1 MNGFK
6 PPTWST
12 KRSARGA
19 RLSFC
24 ILTVVGDV
32 LEDGELHF
40 VETAQTLEAARRRID
55 TLAKLWPR
63 QYVIYNR
70 ETGERVFITPK
81 PVPRVS

>member
-19 RLSFC
+19 RLPFC

-32 LEDGELHF
+32 LDDGELHF
-40 VETAQTLEAARRRID
+40 IETAQTLEAARRRINA
-55 TLAKLWPR
+55 LAKVWPH

-81 PVPRVS
+81 PE

>member
-12 KRSARGA
+12 KRRVRGA
-19 RLSFC
+19 HLPFC

-32 LEDGELHF
+32 LDDGELHF
-40 VETAQTLEAARRRID
+40 VETAESFEAARQRID
-55 TLAKLWPR
+55 ALARVWPR

-81 PVPRVS
+81 PA